1 MVGKNSR
8 EFKIQTVIQSLF
20 LIAKPLSEKNK
31 TKDSAVSDLKLRSW
45 EIILW

>member
-1 MVGKNSR
+1 MGKNSR

-20 LIAKPLSEKNK
+20 LIAKPLSEKKKK